1 MYKIIKK
8 LQKILKKYIFCQFFD
23 KYLNYNRNMEIYY
36 KKNVLEKLSEILKQ
50 KYHMKRI
57 IFFCSSGVKTKY
69 LGDVVDAVNMAKNP
83 FRLSDKLVEDKEEK
97 FNLAIAVGGGRII
110 NDAKIYCNKNKI
122 DLLVIPTSPTSTVFF
137 TPKFYYQ
144 KNNIIF
150 SSPCAEPSYVFIDE
164 KIIETCP
171 LFLVKKAFAL
181 ASSYHEMMFEKEIEN
196 LIFNKSAEEIE
207 TIKYYLL
214 NLEKTGEKLVS
225 GEREAKLEVMDF
237 MIEIAKYNLDDFLI
251 NNLNNMLGS
260 SGLYEN
266 SDLRKIIKFSN
277 KNKNLNVGYLIA
289 ADLLLCFYKEMFSL
303 KKIEAKIV
311 PDMKKLI
318 KKLQNFNINAK
329 NIEKINNF
337 DEIIENK
344 ALFLKINVIKHKAS
358 FLAEIYRGKIKNA
371 IRAVVNFKP
380 DLPDVNLCFNA
391 VSIMPYLA
399 KDNFLISTLAC
410 VGILDA

>member
-1 MYKIIKK
+1 
-8 LQKILKKYIFCQFFD
+8 
-23 KYLNYNRNMEIYY
+23 MEIYY

-50 KYHMKRI
+50 KYYMKKI
-57 IFFCSSGVKTKY
+57 ILFCSNGVKTKC
-69 LGDVVDAVNMAKNP
+69 LNDVVDAINLAKNP
-83 FRLSDKLVEDKEEK
+83 FRLSDKHVEDKEER
-97 FNLAIAVGGGRII
+97 FQLAIAVGGGRLA

-122 DLLVIPTSPTSTVFF
+122 DLIVIPTAPTSTVFF
-137 TPKFYYQ
+137 TSKFYYQ
-144 KNNIIF
+144 KNNMIL

-164 KIIETCP
+164 KTIETCP

-181 ASSYHEMMFEKEIEN
+181 ASSYHEMLFEKEIEN
-196 LIFNKSAEEIE
+196 LIFNKNGEEVDE
-207 TIKYYLL
+207 IKYHLL

-251 NNLNNMLGS
+251 NNLNNMLDNSGIYEGS
-260 SGLYEN
+260 E
-266 SDLRKIIKFSN
+266 LRKIIKFSN
-277 KNKNLNVGYLIA
+277 KNKNLNVGYLIV

-311 PDMKKLI
+311 PDMKKII

-329 NIEKINNF
+329 NIAKINNF

-344 ALFLKINVIKHKAS
+344 ALFLKINVIKHKAF
-358 FLAEIYRGKIKNA
+358 FLAEIYRNKIKNA

-391 VSIMPYLA
+391 VSVMPCLT
-399 KDNFLISTLAC
+399 KNNFLISTLAC